1 MNIPHAAHDCS
12 PAGRAGPPSRN
23 GPARNAARWL
33 TAAALALGCAGA
45 MAQSGAYPSHP
56 VRMVLPYS
64 VGSGPDAVARMLGEQ
79 LTAAW
84 KQPVIVENKPG
95 ANGWLAIGDV
105 KRGGQDG
112 YSLAIVDN
120 THMTLQPHLYRSL
133 PFDPVRDFEPA
144 APIYHTH
151 FFVVVSADSPWKNVG
166 DLVAAARAQP
176 DRLTYGTWGMGSV
189 AHVGTTMFQDATG
202 TRMTHVPFKDLS
214 QLYTAVAKGEVDW
227 AFGTAATVQNLYQ
240 AKRVKL
246 LALAAPARLPSYP
259 DVPTVAEAG
268 GPKDFELK
276 TWVAA
281 FVPKGTPA
289 PVRKQ
294 LNEGIAAAVQSPA
307 VLKRFE
313 PFGFQAWPASAAELS
328 QAREADSARFA
339 EVVKKANIS
348 LD

>member
-166 DLVAAARAQP
+166 DLVAAARAARQA
-176 DRLTYGTWGMGSV
+176 DLWHLGHGQRG
-189 AHVGTTMFQDATG
+189 ARRHH
-202 TRMTHVPFKDLS
+202 HVPGRHRHPHDAC
-214 QLYTAVAKGEVDW
+214 AVQGPVPALHRRRQGRGRL

-276 TWVAA
+276 TWWRHSCPRAR
-281 FVPKGTPA
+281 P
-289 PVRKQ
+289 R
-294 LNEGIAAAVQSPA
+294 
-307 VLKRFE
+307 RC
-313 PFGFQAWPASAAELS
+313 ASS
-328 QAREADSARFA
+328 
-339 EVVKKANIS
+339 
-348 LD
+348 

>member
-1 MNIPHAAHDCS
+1 
-12 PAGRAGPPSRN
+12 
-23 GPARNAARWL
+23 
-33 TAAALALGCAGA
+33 
-45 MAQSGAYPSHP
+45 
-56 VRMVLPYS
+56 
-64 VGSGPDAVARMLGEQ
+64 MLGEQ

-166 DLVAAARAQP
+166 DLVAARARARQA
-176 DRLTYGTWGMGSV
+176 DLWHLGHGQRG
-189 AHVGTTMFQDATG
+189 ARRHH
-202 TRMTHVPFKDLS
+202 HVPGRHRHPHDACAVQDLS

-227 AFGTAATVQNLYQ
+227 PSARRRRCRTCTRPSGSSCW
-240 AKRVKL
+240 RW
-246 LALAAPARLPSYP
+246 PRRRLPSYP

-313 PFGFQAWPASAAELS
+313 TFGFQAWPASAAELS